1 MSVSSTVMAS
11 QGVSLLVVR
20 LRDMP
25 FKVDALLLAE
35 SWPGALAVAFLLFF
49 DVVFCSTAFF

>member
-20 LRDMP
+20 LRGMP
-25 FKVDALLLAE
+25 FKVDAVLAE
-35 SWPGALAVAFLLFF
+35 SWPGALVVAFLLFF